1 MKKLQPATAF
11 YVRNWFDA
19 FNSGLIYTALYVYY
33 ARTLALTPLQLSLM
47 GALHM
52 LTHVVFEVP
61 TGVVADVYS
70 RKRSVLIGSALLGI
84 CFVMTGA
91 IPVFGIMLLASFI
104 EAVGDTFVSGALD
117 AWLTDEVGAD
127 KVGAIILRSEQLG
140 APLHWAG
147 VITSVL
153 LATLFNHQVP
163 IVLGG
168 VLWLVATGLLIGL
181 MPETGFVRRAGAA
194 QAMLSLRGSAYHML
208 STFGAGIR
216 LVRGRQTLLLLFL
229 AQVFI
234 GGFDSGFFLLNRL
247 HLFTNLAL
255 PVLRMPWIGA
265 LDESVWIAIFD
276 GSGSLLYFLGLALL
290 RRKVNLSDA
299 QTAPKVLFILF
310 AGVGVGAI
318 TFALS
323 PSFAVAAV
331 ALCVLSTLHTL
342 TEPLLRTWLN
352 QHITADESGVRATVL
367 SMNTQVNRLGMMGGS
382 LGIGALGNVAGLP
395 VALSASA
402 LFLLPL
408 LVVLKRTRI
417 FADGGMAKR
426 DETITPS

>member
-1 MKKLQPATAF
+1 MRKINPTTAF
-11 YVRNWFDA
+11 YIRNWFDA
-19 FNSGLIYTALYVYY
+19 FNSGLIFTALYVYY

-52 LTHVVFEVP
+52 LTHVLLEVP
-61 TGVVADVYS
+61 TGIVADVVS
-70 RKRSVLIGSALLGI
+70 RKASVLFGSALIGI
-84 CFVMTGA
+84 CFVLTGA
-91 IPVFGIMLLASFI
+91 IPVYAAVLIASLI

-140 APLHWAG
+140 APMHWAG
-147 VITSVL
+147 VATSVL

-168 VLWLVATGLLIGL
+168 ALWLVATALLIGV
-181 MPETGFVRRAGAA
+181 MPETGFVRRVST
-194 QAMLSLRGSAYHML
+194 QATASLRSSVQHML
-208 STFGAGIR
+208 GTFGDGLR
-216 LVRGRQTLLLLFL
+216 LVRGRRTLLMLFVAQLL
-229 AQVFI
+229 I
-234 GGFDSGFFLLNRL
+234 GGFDAGFFLLNRL
-247 HLFTNLAL
+247 HLFTNLTL
-255 PVLRMPWIGA
+255 PVLRLPWVGA
-265 LDESVWIAIFD
+265 LDESAWIAIFD
-276 GSGSLLYFLGLALL
+276 GTDSLLYFLGIAWL

-299 QTAPKVLFILF
+299 QSASKVLFILF

-352 QHITADESGVRATVL
+352 QHITADESHVRATVL
-367 SMNTQVNRLGMMGGS
+367 SMSTQVNRLGMLGGGLS
-382 LGIGALGNVAGLP
+382 IGALGDVAGLRI
-395 VALSASA
+395 ALAASA

-408 LVVLKRTRI
+408 LAVLRRTRI
-417 FADGGMAKR
+417 FTGGAM
-426 DETITPS
+426 DERNEPFTPP

>member
-1 MKKLQPATAF
+1 LRKLKPVTAF
-11 YVRNWFDA
+11 YIRNWFDA
-19 FNSGLIYTALYVYY
+19 FNSGLIFTALYVYY
-33 ARTLALTPLQLSLM
+33 ARTLALTPLQLSLL

-52 LTHVVFEVP
+52 LIHVLLEVP
-61 TGVVADVYS
+61 TGIVADVVS
-70 RKRSVLIGSALLGI
+70 RKASVLLGSALIGI
-84 CFVMTGA
+84 CFVLTGA
-91 IPVFGIMLLASFI
+91 IPIYGAVLCASLI
-104 EAVGDTFVSGALD
+104 EAIGDTFVSGALD

-140 APLHWAG
+140 APFHWAG
-147 VITSVL
+147 VATSVL

-168 VLWLVATGLLIGL
+168 VLWLVATGLLIKL
-181 MPETGFVRRAGAA
+181 MPETGFVRRASYVQTAF
-194 QAMLSLRGSAYHML
+194 SLRSAVQHML
-208 STFGAGIR
+208 GTFSDGIR
-216 LVRGRQTLLLLFL
+216 LVRGRNTLLMLFA
-229 AQVFI
+229 AQLFI
-234 GGFDSGFFLLNRL
+234 GAFDAGFFLLNRL

-255 PVLRMPWIGA
+255 PVLHLPWIGA
-265 LDESVWIAIFD
+265 LDESAWIAIFD
-276 GSGSLLYFLGLALL
+276 GSNSLLYFLGIAVL
-290 RRKVNLSDA
+290 RRKVDLSDA
-299 QTAPKVLFILF
+299 HSAPKVLFMLF

-331 ALCVLSTLHTL
+331 ALCTLSALHTM

-352 QHITADESGVRATVL
+352 QHITSDVRATVL

-382 LGIGALGNVAGLP
+382 LGIGALGDVAGLR

-408 LVVLKRTRI
+408 LAVLRRTRI
-417 FADGGMAKR
+417 FADGATAEHN
-426 DETITPS
+426 ETISPS